1 MKCNKRRKN
10 VFICLAILL
19 GVYILYGMFRTYQE
33 SDIVRIDYVG
43 ANPTEFTF
51 PVSVDSVRSCIRSIR
66 HERSFKGLTM
76 MEYDDKDSMILRDVV
91 NRYKF
96 SYVYKY
102 GSVYKWRDMPGVL
115 QHYEFKID
123 LQPVSQ
129 GETKVIVNS
138 IHHTITSGVKF
149 WLNLTFNNRY
159 FAKNKDVESTTIEEY
174 ELLRYIGK
182 LLGCIDQM
190 PYVEYPSGLSKHE
203 ILLMFGSKNPFSL
216 KEMFHDEQDTEVIGD
231 FYDFSQRNNEK
242 YITDRIK
249 RSLKHVGRR
258 DRKEFIEDIKPVF
271 SAHDAEEAEKAY
283 SGFERKWRN
292 IYPGAFEFLMNPHTV
307 EKFFNYSKY
316 PLALRRIVCD
326 SDPQLRNIPNATGIR
341 FLDTY

>member
-1 MKCNKRRKN
+1 MKSNKIMKKL
-10 VFICLAILL
+10 FIGLAILL
-19 GVYILYGMFRTYQE
+19 GVYVMYGLYRTYQE

-43 ANPTEFTF
+43 TNPTEFTF
-51 PVSVDSVRSCIRSIR
+51 PLPVDSVRSCIQSIR
-66 HERSFKGLTM
+66 HERSFKGLAM
-76 MEYDDKDSMILRDVV
+76 MEYDDKDSLILRDVV
-91 NRYKF
+91 SRYKF

-102 GSVYKWRDMPGVL
+102 GSVYKWRNMPGVL

-138 IHHTITSGVKF
+138 IHHTINSGVKF

-159 FAKNKDVESTTIEEY
+159 FAKSRDVESTTIEEY

-190 PYVEYPSGLSKHE
+190 PYVEYPSSLSKHE
-203 ILLMFGSKNPFSL
+203 ILLMFGSRNPFSL

-242 YITDRIK
+242 YIADRIK
-249 RSLKHVGRR
+249 RSLKHVGRS
-258 DRKEFIEDIKPVF
+258 DRKEFIEDIKHVF
-271 SAHDAEEAEKAY
+271 RASDAEEAIKVY
-283 SGFERKWRN
+283 SRFESKWRN
-292 IYPGAFEFLMNPHTV
+292 IYPGAFEFLGNPHTV

-316 PLALRRIVCD
+316 PLALRRIACD